1 MIIYHARNLLLSAIV
16 LLCGFTYAAEDADHT
31 VLLPPAP
38 VYGTWAFSGVVSNE
52 SGDNYGYLFEM
63 KREGDNFKAM
73 TVLFDAQT
81 KKIVFSEESEA
92 VIAESTPYNW
102 RIGPSFLRFNAIT
115 NSWVFG
121 LKLKDN
127 KGFNFKVDMLKRSDS
142 LPVVQSVR
150 PGIQLLANQ
159 ATHLN
164 GHIQI
169 DADEKE
175 EFVTAKNAWFRQ
187 IWFVEHYNKPLAFS
201 GILCQFNDGKGFYSL
216 KMNDKPIFHLGMAK
230 WFEEPGV
237 SNDIPQFVTIK
248 QNKPGYSDIYLTS
261 PKLHLVLGDDFK
273 NNWVTAGFVT
283 TGKPGF
289 CVLLKEELGTK
300 NA

>member
-1 MIIYHARNLLLSAIV
+1 MIVCLARNLFLGIMLLFF
-16 LLCGFTYAAEDADHT
+16 GFTYAADAVDRT

-38 VYGTWAFSGVVSNE
+38 VYGSWAFSGIVSNE

-63 KREGDNFKAM
+63 KRQGDNFKAM
-73 TVLFDAQT
+73 AVLFDAQT
-81 KKIVFSEESEA
+81 KQIIFSEESEA
-92 VIAESTPYNW
+92 VITESLPYNW
-102 RIGPSFLRFNAIT
+102 HIGPSFLQFNAIT

-121 LKLKDN
+121 LKLKEN

-142 LPVVQSVR
+142 LPVVQSIR
-150 PGIQLLANQ
+150 PGVQLLANQ

-164 GHIQI
+164 GHIQT
-169 DADEKE
+169 DADDKE
-175 EFVTAKNAWFRQ
+175 QFVTAKNAWFRQ

-201 GILCQFNDGKGFYSL
+201 GVFCQFNDGKGFYSL
-216 KMNDKPIFHLGMAK
+216 RMDDKPIFHLGMAK

-237 SNDIPQFVTIK
+237 SNDIVQYATIK
-248 QNKPGYSDIYLTS
+248 QNKSGYSDIYLAS
-261 PKLHLVLGDDFK
+261 RKLHLVLGDDFK
-273 NNWVTAGFVT
+273 NNWLTAGFVK

-289 CVLLKEELGTK
+289 CVLSKEELGTK